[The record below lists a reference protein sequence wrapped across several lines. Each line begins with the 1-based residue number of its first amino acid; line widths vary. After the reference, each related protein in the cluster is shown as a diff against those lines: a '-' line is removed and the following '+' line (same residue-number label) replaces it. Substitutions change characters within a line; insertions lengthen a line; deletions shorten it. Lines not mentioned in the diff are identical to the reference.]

1 MLKQFFSVIILIL
14 FLFTASLQGSG
25 RLRFTAIYEVQ
36 QGDTLLGIA
45 SKFGVSLE
53 DLLRVNQ
60 LDESS
65 IIRLHDDLII
75 PHYTAEEVPVFHGR
89 ILSPPPQEVLY
100 NLGEINYPVRLRETA
115 PVVDIPPEKTI
126 HYRVQPGDNLYSL
139 ARYFNTTV
147 QVIQILN
154 NLEGTVIHIGQRLL
168 LPTTNLSP
176 RQAFGRSINQWELDL
191 LARAISGE
199 ARGEPLLGQV
209 AVGAVIINRLLSS
222 AFPNSMEGVIYQPRQ
237 FSAVCDG
244 QINLVPSPTSFL
256 AARRALEGE
265 DPTMGA
271 LYFYNP
277 RTAVNVAFF
286 ERVNKTIEIG
296 NHVFGH

>member
-1 MLKQFFSVIILIL
+1 MVKFITIL
-14 FLFTASLQGSG
+14 FISLLLFFTISFTGEG
-25 RLRFTAIYEVQ
+25 RLGFIIIYEVNE
-36 QGDTLLGIA
+36 GDTLIEI
-45 SKFGVSLE
+45 SRRFDVSLE
-53 DLLRVNQ
+53 DLLRAND
-60 LDESS
+60 LNEES
-65 IIRLHDDLII
+65 IIRFGDELII
-75 PHYTAEEVPVFHGR
+75 PYGTEEEMPVFHSS
-89 ILSPPPQEVLY
+89 IMSPVPPEQIY
-100 NLGEINYPVRLRETA
+100 NLGEVIHAVRIREA
-115 PVVDIPPEKTI
+115 PAIEDIPKEETI
-126 HYRVQPGDNLYSL
+126 LYRVQPGDNLYAL

-147 QVIQILN
+147 RTIMTLN
-154 NLEGTVIHIGQRLL
+154 RMDDHLLNIGDELL
-168 LPTTNLSP
+168 LPTHKLTP
-176 RQAFGRSINQWELDL
+176 RQTFGRTVSQSELEI

-199 ARGEPLLGQV
+199 SRGEPLLGQV
-209 AVGAVIINRLLSS
+209 AVGAVIINRVLHP
-222 AFPNSMEGVIYQPRQ
+222 AFPNTLQEVIYQPNQ

-244 QINLVPSPTSFL
+244 QINRVPTTGSYI